1 MSRFLVSG
9 LVGLGV
15 CAGLLLFANVSSA
28 EVRAT
33 AGRMDRSARAAQRQE
48 IRQTPLLECPNRP
61 GHFYGNTVRRL
72 NNGPL
77 TKKSG

>member
-1 MSRFLVSG
+1 MKRFLVSG

-15 CAGLLLFANVSSA
+15 CVGLLSLESVSNA

-33 AGRMDRSARAAQRQE
+33 TGRMDRSARAAQRQG
-48 IRQTPLLECPNRP
+48 IRQMPLLERPNRP

-72 NNGPL
+72 NNMPPD
-77 TKKSG
+77 KKSA